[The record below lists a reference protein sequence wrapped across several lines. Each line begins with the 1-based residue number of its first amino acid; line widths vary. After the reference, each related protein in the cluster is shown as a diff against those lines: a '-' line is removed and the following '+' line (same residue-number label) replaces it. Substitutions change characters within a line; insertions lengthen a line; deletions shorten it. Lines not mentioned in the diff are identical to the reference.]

1 MLNITLPNNFEELED
16 KNAFYKTWIS
26 LNRHNIDIK
35 VVQNNIVAFEKGTDN
50 IVATAKVDE
59 EESYYFKILTNDFE
73 PRDFD
78 MKFTANIGQEVFVAM
93 PEIDYNDKFDR
104 SPMKFKKENI
114 YKAIVTGIGGAN
126 DLLCTI
132 SHKVLA
138 TNERSSVVQE
148 AVFVNYDD
156 AVGACEAIPESG
168 VNTWD
173 EYIELAKEFIKYRY
187 KLIVP
192 IKMGQELYINSE
204 YSRIPVLKDKLTNGE
219 YFAKTKVSRLI
230 MTVIHGEIDNIHV
243 QTTGNLYYDELY
255 KFADTS
261 DNKEVIV
268 TKDGLVYNSIYN
280 NKKVVELAL
289 GLKLDMSECHFEE
302 V

>member
-26 LNRHNIDIK
+26 LNRHNLDIK
-35 VVQNNIVAFEKGTDN
+35 VVQNNMVAFEKGTDN
-50 IVATAKVDE
+50 VVAIAQIDE

-78 MKFTANIGQEVFVAM
+78 MKFTANIGQEVYVAM
-93 PEIDYNDKFDR
+93 PEIYFNDQMDR
-104 SPMKFKKENI
+104 SSMKFKKENI

-126 DLLCTI
+126 DLMCTI
-132 SHKVLA
+132 SHKILG

-148 AVFVNYDD
+148 AVFVNYND
-156 AVGACEAIPESG
+156 AVGACETIPESG
-168 VNTWD
+168 VDTWD

-187 KLIVP
+187 KLVVP
-192 IKMGQELYINSE
+192 VKMGQELYIKSE
-204 YSRIPVLKDKLTNGE
+204 YSRIPVLENDLNNGE
-219 YFAKTKVSRLI
+219 YFEKTKVARLI

-255 KFADTS
+255 KFVDTS
-261 DNKEVIV
+261 DNEEVIV
-268 TKDGLVYNSIYN
+268 TKDRLVYDSIYN
-280 NKKVVELAL
+280 NKTP
-289 GLKLDMSECHFEE
+289 SSNISC
-302 V
+302 